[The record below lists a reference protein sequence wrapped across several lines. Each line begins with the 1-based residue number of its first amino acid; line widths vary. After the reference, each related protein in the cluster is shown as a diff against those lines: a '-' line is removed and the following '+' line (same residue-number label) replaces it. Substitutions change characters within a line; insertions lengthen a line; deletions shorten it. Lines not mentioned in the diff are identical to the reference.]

1 LINYFTID
9 TNINMKTLLLSLLLF
24 LPIIGFSQ
32 KGKIDTTTICL
43 PYKVAKQ
50 MALDLN
56 RLDSLTA
63 IHKLTVKE
71 LTETNKKVEVQ
82 GSIITTMEIKE
93 KNYELQIEKEKEK
106 FGIVEKQNED
116 LRKQVK
122 KLKTKN
128 AFIEIIGGA
137 LLTTLTV
144 FSILK

>member
-63 IHKLTVKE
+63 IHKLNVKE

>member
-1 LINYFTID
+1 
-9 TNINMKTLLLSLLLF
+9 MLLLV
-24 LPIIGFSQ
+24 LPVMAFSQ
-32 KGKIDTTTICL
+32 KVNVDTNVICV

-50 MALDLN
+50 MALELN

-71 LTETNKKVEVQ
+71 LSETQKKVEVQ
-82 GSIITTMEIKE
+82 GSIISTMELKE

-122 KLKTKN
+122 KLKTRN
-128 AFIEIIGGA
+128 TLIEIVGGA

-144 FSILK
+144 FSIIK

>member
-1 LINYFTID
+1 
-9 TNINMKTLLLSLLLF
+9 MKTLLLSLLLF

-128 AFIEIIGGA
+128 AFIEIIGGV

-144 FSILK
+144 FSVIK

>member
-1 LINYFTID
+1 
-9 TNINMKTLLLSLLLF
+9 MKTLLLSLLLF

-106 FGIVEKQNED
+106 FAIVEKQNED

>member
-1 LINYFTID
+1 
-9 TNINMKTLLLSLLLF
+9 MLLLV
-24 LPIIGFSQ
+24 LPVMAFSQ
-32 KGKIDTTTICL
+32 KVNVDTNVICV

-71 LTETNKKVEVQ
+71 LSETQKKVEVQ
-82 GSIITTMEIKE
+82 GSIISTMELKE

-106 FGIVEKQNED
+106 FGIVETQNED

-122 KLKTKN
+122 KLKTRN
-128 AFIEIIGGA
+128 TLIEIVGGA

-144 FSILK
+144 FSIIK

>member
-1 LINYFTID
+1 
-9 TNINMKTLLLSLLLF
+9 MLLLV
-24 LPIIGFSQ
+24 LPVITFSQ
-32 KGKIDTTTICL
+32 KGHVDTTTICI
-43 PYKVAKQ
+43 PYKAAKQ

-63 IHKLTVKE
+63 VHKLTVIE
-71 LTETNKKVEVQ
+71 LSETQKKVEVQ
-82 GSIITTMEIKE
+82 GSIITTMEQKE
-93 KNYELQIEKEKEK
+93 KNYKLQIQKEKEK
-106 FGIVEKQNED
+106 FGIVENQNED

-144 FSILK
+144 FSVIK

>member
-1 LINYFTID
+1 
-9 TNINMKTLLLSLLLF
+9 MKTLLLSLLLI